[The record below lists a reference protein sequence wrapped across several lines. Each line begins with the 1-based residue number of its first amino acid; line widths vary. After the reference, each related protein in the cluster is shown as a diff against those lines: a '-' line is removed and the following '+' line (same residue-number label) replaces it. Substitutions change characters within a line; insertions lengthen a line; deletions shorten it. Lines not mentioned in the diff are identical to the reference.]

1 MGKTKKELIL
11 EIINDA
17 IKRKCDY
24 IVLQM
29 QVDNSNIDIR
39 NRYFGYEYMQQC
51 ADIINKKY
59 NDELVNKDNH
69 HIKITS
75 AVGANRNNTME
86 EIDDAIFS
94 NYVYLL

>member
-1 MGKTKKELIL
+1 MSKTKKELIL

-17 IKRKCDY
+17 IKRKRDY

-51 ADIINKKY
+51 TDIINKKY